1 MLEFLKSDTFRRILA
16 ALVGLL
22 LPVLNKK
29 LGLDIPPEQVVSA
42 MALMALYIAQS
53 VANTMH
59 ARSVEA
65 GAAASADVS
74 TKAVAIAE
82 LTKPTP

>member
-1 MLEFLKSDTFRRILA
+1 MLEFLASPTFRRILA
-16 ALVGLL
+16 AVVGLVLPL
-22 LPVLNKK
+22 LNSK
-29 LGLDIPPEQVVSA
+29 LGLNIPPEQVISA
-42 MALMALYIAQS
+42 MALMAVYIGQS

-82 LTKPTP
+82 LTKPAP